1 MHADPGFRY
10 FNHLLMKRPTM
21 LRLDPLQTLHVP
33 TGMSRRLS
41 FRRLREPTRL
51 PTLAPR
57 GGSLGH
63 WVERALGLFRPT

>member
-1 MHADPGFRY
+1 
-10 FNHLLMKRPTM
+10 M
-21 LRLDPLQTLHVP
+21 LRLDPVQTLRVP

-57 GGSLGH
+57 GRGWVHL
-63 WVERALGLFRPT
+63 VERALGLFRST

>member
-1 MHADPGFRY
+1 
-10 FNHLLMKRPTM
+10 M
-21 LRLDPLQTLHVP
+21 LRLDPPQTLHVP

-63 WVERALGLFRPT
+63 WVERALGLFRST